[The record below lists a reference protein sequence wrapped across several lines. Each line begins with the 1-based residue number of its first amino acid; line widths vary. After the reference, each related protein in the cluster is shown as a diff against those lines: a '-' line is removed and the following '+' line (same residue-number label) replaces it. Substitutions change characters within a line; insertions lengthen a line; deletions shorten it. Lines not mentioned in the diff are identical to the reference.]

1 MQLQV
6 AAMDIVQDELDRRY
20 TVNTM
25 CNKIKSNDIIFVK
38 IIAQYDGDE
47 DTLRTTVR
55 NILYFESNAEQALYK
70 QFVKFNT
77 LKMELVKTYIDYVKT
92 FVHPTVYAVTIVNE
106 MTDAYGFTLTRE
118 DIRSYILEKGIQLR

>member
-1 MQLQV
+1 
-6 AAMDIVQDELDRRY
+6 MDIVQDELDRRY